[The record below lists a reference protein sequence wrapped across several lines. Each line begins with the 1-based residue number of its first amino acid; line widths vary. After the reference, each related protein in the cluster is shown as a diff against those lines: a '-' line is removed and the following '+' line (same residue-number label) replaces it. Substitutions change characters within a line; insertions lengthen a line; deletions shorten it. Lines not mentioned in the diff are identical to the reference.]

1 MAHFG
6 VVAPAFYSH
15 FNALSALAAALIE
28 RGHRVTF
35 LHRPDAAG
43 WIADARIGFHALG
56 ADRYPPGS
64 LAATLRLAA
73 NPGSPLGL
81 RKVIVDMADTTDML
95 CRELPAALQALR
107 IDALLG
113 DQMEAAAGLV
123 AEAIGMPFISVAC
136 ALPVNRE
143 PGIPLPVMPFE
154 FGTSERSLQM
164 YDGSTRVYDWLMTP
178 HRKVIER
185 QARSLGVPARGM
197 LHECLSPLAQIS
209 QTVSGFDFP
218 RHRLPA
224 NFHHVGPLRHA
235 AAAGEQSG
243 APSAA
248 TAGISSGAASAQPSS
263 AHSSAPGDGRATGPR
278 IDAMPAIAGDRPFIF
293 ASLGTL
299 QGQRFALFKRI
310 AQACRSLNAQLLVAH
325 CGGLNAR
332 QAQAIERAGAAGA
345 TTVCAFAPQQAVL
358 ARADAVVSHAGLNTA
373 MDAIAARTPILA
385 LPIAFDQPG
394 VAARICHAGIG
405 LRASARFA
413 GAGQLGTHLRR
424 LLDEPEYGQR
434 LTVLAEALAQAGGT
448 PRAADIV
455 EAALRLTPR
464 KPDAATAHLNAGGA
478 PHEAGSHLNVG
489 GAPDH
494 AAARHSAG
502 TRA

>member
-15 FNALSALAAALIE
+15 FNALSALAVELIE

-35 LHRPDAAG
+35 LHRPDAAA
-43 WIADARIGFHALG
+43 WITDARIGFHALG
-56 ADRYPPGS
+56 ADRYPAGS

-95 CRELPAALQALR
+95 CNALPAALQALR

-123 AEAIGMPFISVAC
+123 AEAVGMPFISVAC

-143 PGIPLPVMPFE
+143 PGVPLPVMPFE

-164 YDGSTRVYDWLMTP
+164 VEGSTRVYDWLMAP
-178 HRKVIER
+178 HRKVIEL
-185 QARSLGVPARGM
+185 QARSLGIPARGM

-209 QTVSGFDFP
+209 QTVAGFDFP
-218 RHRLPA
+218 RHQLPA

-235 AAAGEQSG
+235 ASLAVSPATSAD
-243 APSAA
+243 AP
-248 TAGISSGAASAQPSS
+248 SGAASSAPSS
-263 AHSSAPGDGRATGPR
+263 APPAVQRAAGPR
-278 IDAMPAIAGDRPFIF
+278 IEPMPAIASDRPFIF

-310 AQACRSLNAQLLVAH
+310 AHACRTLNVQLLVAH
-325 CGGLNAR
+325 CGGLNPR
-332 QAQAIERAGAAGA
+332 QAQAIERAGAPGA
-345 TTVCAFAPQQAVL
+345 TTVCAFAPQQEVL

-394 VAARICHAGIG
+394 VAARISHAGIG

-413 GAGQLGTHLRR
+413 GASTLGTHLRR
-424 LLDEPEYGQR
+424 LLDKPGYGQR
-434 LTVLAEALAQAGGT
+434 LAVLAEELSHAGGT

-455 EAALRLTPR
+455 ESAL
-464 KPDAATAHLNAGGA
+464 HLKAGRA
-478 PHEAGSHLNVG
+478 VN
-489 GAPDH
+489 GAPDDTP
-494 AAARHSAG
+494 ARRNAG
-502 TRA
+502 TLA

>member
-15 FNALSALAAALIE
+15 FNALAALALALIE
-28 RGHRVTF
+28 RGHQVTF

-43 WIADARIGFHALG
+43 WLSNDRDARIGFHALG

-64 LAATLRLAA
+64 LDASLRLAA

-95 CRELPAALQALR
+95 CRELPGAIEALG
-107 IDALLG
+107 IDALIG

-123 AEAIGMPFISVAC
+123 AEALELPFVSVAC

-143 PGIPLPVMPFE
+143 PGIPLPVMPFA
-154 FGTSERSLQM
+154 FGTDERSLKM
-164 YDGSTRVYDWLMTP
+164 YEGSTRVYDWLMSP

-185 QARSLGVPARGM
+185 QARALGIPARGM

-209 QTVSGFDFP
+209 QTVAAFDFP
-218 RHRLPA
+218 RLHVPA
-224 NFHHVGPLRHA
+224 NFHHVGPLRH
-235 AAAGEQSG
+235 G
-243 APSAA
+243 AP
-248 TAGISSGAASAQPSS
+248 GGPS
-263 AHSSAPGDGRATGPR
+263 PTDPR
-278 IDAMPAIAGDRPFIF
+278 IDAMPAIADDRPFIF

-310 AQACRSLNAQLLVAH
+310 AQACRELNVQLLVAH
-325 CGGLNAR
+325 CGGLNPQ
-332 QAQAIERAGAAGA
+332 QAQAVERVGPTGA
-345 TTVCAFAPQQAVL
+345 TTVCAFAPQQAAL

-394 VAARICHAGIG
+394 VASRICHAGIG
-405 LRASARFA
+405 LRASARFTGQA
-413 GAGQLGTHLRR
+413 QLGSLLRR
-424 LLDEPEYGQR
+424 LLDEPEYGRR
-434 LTVLAEALAQAGGT
+434 LAGLSEQLAQAGGT

-455 EAALRLTPR
+455 ETALNLSRHDDG
-464 KPDAATAHLNAGGA
+464 DARRTATGLA
-478 PHEAGSHLNVG
+478 
-489 GAPDH
+489 
-494 AAARHSAG
+494 
-502 TRA
+502 

>member
-15 FNALSALAAALIE
+15 FNALSALAVELIG

-43 WIADARIGFHALG
+43 WVTDARIGFHALG
-56 ADRYPPGS
+56 AERYPVGS

-123 AEAIGMPFISVAC
+123 AEAVGMPFVSVAC

-143 PGIPLPVMPFE
+143 PGVPLPVMPFE
-154 FGTSERSLQM
+154 FGASERSLQM
-164 YDGSTRVYDWLMTP
+164 YEGSTRVYDWLMTP

-185 QARSLGVPARGM
+185 QARSLGIPARGM
-197 LHECLSPLAQIS
+197 MHECLSPLAQIS
-209 QTVSGFDFP
+209 QTTAGFDFP
-218 RHRLPA
+218 RHQLPA

-235 AAAGEQSG
+235 AAAVATS
-243 APSAA
+243 SAKSA
-248 TAGISSGAASAQPSS
+248 DAASAAPSS
-263 AHSSAPGDGRATGPR
+263 GSSSALPSSPRGTQATGPR
-278 IDAMPAIAGDRPFIF
+278 IDPMPAIAGDRPFIF

-310 AQACRSLNAQLLVAH
+310 AHACRSLNVQLLVAH
-325 CGGLNAR
+325 CGGLNPR
-332 QAQAIERAGAAGA
+332 QAQAIERAGAPGA

-394 VAARICHAGIG
+394 VAARVCHAGIG

-413 GAGQLGTHLRR
+413 SASTLATHLRR
-424 LLDEPEYGQR
+424 LLDEPGYGQR
-434 LTVLAEALAQAGGT
+434 LAILAEELSHAGGT

-455 EAALRLTPR
+455 EAAL
-464 KPDAATAHLNAGGA
+464 HLNAGGA
-478 PHEAGSHLNVG
+478 QDRPPIDPPHDSPNS
-489 GAPDH
+489 
-494 AAARHSAG
+494 AAARQNAG
-502 TRA
+502 TPA

>member
-15 FNALSALAAALIE
+15 FNALAALALALIA

-35 LHRPDAAG
+35 LHRPDAAA
-43 WIADARIGFHALG
+43 WITDARIGFHALG

-64 LAATLRLAA
+64 LAASLRLAA

-95 CRELPAALQALR
+95 CRELPAALEALR
-107 IDALLG
+107 VDALLG

-123 AEAIGMPFISVAC
+123 AEALGMPFISIAC

-154 FGTSERSLQM
+154 FGTGERALKM
-164 YDGSTRVYDWLMTP
+164 YEGSARVYDWLMAP

-185 QARSLGVPARGM
+185 QARGLGIPARAA

-209 QTVSGFDFP
+209 QTVAGFDFP
-218 RHRLPA
+218 RRNPPPY
-224 NFHHVGPLRHA
+224 FHHVGPLRH
-235 AAAGEQSG
+235 
-243 APSAA
+243 
-248 TAGISSGAASAQPSS
+248 TASA
-263 AHSSAPGDGRATGPR
+263 HGGDAL
-278 IDAMPAIAGDRPFIF
+278 PAIAGDRPFIF

-310 AQACRSLNAQLLVAH
+310 ARACRALDAQLLVAH

-332 QAQAIERAGAAGA
+332 QAQAIESAGPAGA
-345 TTVCAFAPQQAVL
+345 TTVCAFAPQQAAL

-394 VAARICHAGIG
+394 VAARISHAGIG
-405 LRASARFA
+405 LRASPRFA
-413 GAGQLGTHLRR
+413 GAEQLAARLRR
-424 LLDEPEYGQR
+424 LLADPAYAQQ
-434 LTVLAEALAQAGGT
+434 LAPLAAQLAQAGGT
-448 PRAADIV
+448 QRAADIV
-455 EAALRLTPR
+455 EAALG
-464 KPDAATAHLNAGGA
+464 LNAQA
-478 PHEAGSHLNVG
+478 SNEAS
-489 GAPDH
+489 
-494 AAARHSAG
+494 ARA
-502 TRA
+502 

>member
-15 FNALSALAAALIE
+15 FNALSALALALIE
-28 RGHRVTF
+28 RGHQVTF

-43 WIADARIGFHALG
+43 WIPDARIGFHALG
-56 ADRYPPGS
+56 AGRYPPGS
-64 LAATLRLAA
+64 LAASLRLAA
-73 NPGSPLGL
+73 NPGSPWGL

-95 CRELPAALQALR
+95 CRELPAAIEALR

-123 AEAIGMPFISVAC
+123 AEALELPFVSVAC

-143 PGIPLPVMPFE
+143 AGVPLPVMPFA
-154 FGTSERSLQM
+154 FGTDERSLKM
-164 YDGSTRVYDWLMTP
+164 VEGSTRVYDWLMAP

-185 QARSLGVPARGM
+185 QARALGIPARGM

-209 QTVSGFDFP
+209 QTVAAFDFP
-218 RHRLPA
+218 RHHLPA

-235 AAAGEQSG
+235 SSI
-243 APSAA
+243 APSPA
-248 TAGISSGAASAQPSS
+248 
-263 AHSSAPGDGRATGPR
+263 GPR
-278 IDAMPAIAGDRPFIF
+278 IDPMPIIADDRPFIF

-310 AQACRSLNAQLLVAH
+310 ARACRDLNVQLLVAH
-325 CGGLNAR
+325 CGGLNPQ
-332 QAQAIERAGAAGA
+332 QALAVERAGPPGA

-394 VAARICHAGIG
+394 VASRISHAGIG
-405 LRASARFA
+405 LRASPRFA
-413 GAGQLGTHLRR
+413 GAAQLGRHLRR
-424 LLDEPEYGQR
+424 LLDEPEYGRR
-434 LTVLAEALAQAGGT
+434 LAALSDQLAQSGGT

-455 EAALRLTPR
+455 ETALNLNRHDDSNTRLAASGL
-464 KPDAATAHLNAGGA
+464 A
-478 PHEAGSHLNVG
+478 
-489 GAPDH
+489 
-494 AAARHSAG
+494 
-502 TRA
+502 